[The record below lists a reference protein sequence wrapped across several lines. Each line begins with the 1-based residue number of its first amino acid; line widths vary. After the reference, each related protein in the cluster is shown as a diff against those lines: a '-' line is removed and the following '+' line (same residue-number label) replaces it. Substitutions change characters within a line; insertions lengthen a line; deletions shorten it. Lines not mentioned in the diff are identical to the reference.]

1 MLILIVCKVKKLL
14 WGVVDFEAP
23 KMSTPISARM
33 ESGPEDA
40 VLAVAA
46 TKKRQSRPTTP
57 TQRKTPKTSP
67 ALKPRSSSIGE
78 ALAVAALESLVPL
91 AAEGAPAP
99 ALEPKE
105 EKQVT
110 IQLPEPLLTESG
122 DRFVLFPIRH
132 PDVWEKYKQHSAVTW
147 FAEEVDLSK
156 DMPHWEK
163 LSDNER
169 HFIKNV
175 LAFFAGSDGIV
186 MENLSMRFM
195 REVQWPEAKMFYN
208 VQNFME
214 GVHSETYSLLIETY
228 ITDPQEK
235 SNLFQ
240 AIKTIPCVQKKADW
254 ALAWIDNKDA
264 SFATRLLGFAA
275 VEGIFFSGAFCAIFW
290 LKERGIMPGLTVSNE
305 FIARDEGLHT
315 EFACLLYSKLVNKL
329 SKKEAHKIIRD
340 AVKIEKQFITKSLPC
355 DLIGMNAKMMSQYIE
370 FVADRL
376 LLQLGY
382 PKAYSAA
389 NPFPF
394 MEKISLENKDNF
406 FEKKV
411 STYAK
416 ASVGK
421 DKEVMSFKMDA
432 DF

>member
-1 MLILIVCKVKKLL
+1 
-14 WGVVDFEAP
+14 
-23 KMSTPISARM
+23 MSASSSARM
-33 ESGPEDA
+33 ESVDDSQCVTVSTVSQP
-40 VLAVAA
+40 
-46 TKKRQSRPTTP
+46 KKRQSRPTTP
-57 TQRKTPKTSP
+57 TQKGRKTPGTSP
-67 ALKPRSSSIGE
+67 ALKPRSGSIGD
-78 ALAVAALESLVPL
+78 ALAVAALAALEPL
-91 AAEGAPAP
+91 AAAEPSASAPSA
-99 ALEPKE
+99 AQQLKEDKE
-105 EKQVT
+105 EKHIT
-110 IQLPEPLLTESG
+110 IQVPEPLLTESG

-132 PDVWEKYKQHSAVTW
+132 PDVWEKYKQQSAVTW

-156 DMPHWEK
+156 DMPQWEK

-208 VQNFME
+208 VQNFIE
-214 GVHSETYSLLIETY
+214 GVHSEMYSLLIETY
-228 ITDPQEK
+228 ITDPKEK
-235 SNLFQ
+235 TQLFQ

-315 EFACLLYSKLVNKL
+315 EFACLLYSKLMNKL
-329 SKKEAHKIIRD
+329 SKKDAHKIIRD

-382 PKAYSAA
+382 PKAYSAT